1 MFEMT
6 FLDLNEQ
13 PISHLTQ
20 WDANQEIII
29 SGEFTDN
36 HIVHFCNKNSEYA
49 LCVQSTLLSDGKI
62 QVAIPNILLCEPY
75 PILIYVYSTTENV
88 GKRTII
94 SGKIPVRPRVEPEN
108 GYFEENH
115 NVVYLAELQK
125 QVIELNETITEAENE
140 RSENENS
147 RIEAEKERTNTF
159 NDAIKDC
166 NDATSAANTAASDAY
181 KAIEAND
188 EAVENA
194 IGKLDSAIQQAQNDI
209 DLAIESANDSVDG
222 ALQDVSTAITN
233 AETAT
238 DKANTAAT
246 TANEKIVIMQ
256 NLIESMD
263 EFSVTFTEA
272 ETREN
277 IVSGETLSVL
287 FGKIQKWFTDIE
299 ASHEGDVTE
308 SDIAKIVS

>member
-6 FLDLNEQ
+6 FLDLDEQ

-29 SGEFTDN
+29 PGEFTDN

-62 QVAIPNILLCEPY
+62 QVAIPNILLCEPF
-75 PILIYVYSTTENV
+75 PILIYVYSTTEET

-115 NVVYLAELQK
+115 NVVYLAELEK
-125 QVIELNETITEAENE
+125 QVAELNEVITAAEEIRNKNE
-140 RSENENS
+140 TDRINAESEREKTFDES
-147 RIEAEKERTNTF
+147 IEACEK
-159 NDAIKDC
+159 
-166 NDATSAANTAASDAY
+166 ATTAANTAATNSNNATDANNKAISDAIE
-181 KAIEAND
+181 KAESDVEA
-188 EAVENA
+188 A
-194 IGKLDSAIQQAQNDI
+194 IK
-209 DLAIESANDSVDG
+209 DLNDSVDST
-222 ALQDVSTAITN
+222 LEDVETAISN

-238 DKANTAAT
+238 QNATTAAN

-272 ETREN
+272 EIREN

-299 ASHEGDVTE
+299 ASHEEDVTA
-308 SDIAKIVS
+308 SDISKIVT